1 MFDEKYIDG
10 TAFVL
15 IMIQMMVYLNC
26 TKHSFVF
33 EGVLFFV
40 LKVGDELE
48 SMGFSNI
55 YERKINDLVTGWIKK
70 NGSVEEVLVE
80 INDKEVPINKNQL
93 YEFDTKIIILY
104 HDRLSSQ
111 VQHNQRKKLLFSLCC
126 GIIKVKKLKT

>member
-1 MFDEKYIDG
+1 MFDENIDG

-80 INDKEVPINKNQL
+80 INDKEIPIN
-93 YEFDTKIIILY
+93 
-104 HDRLSSQ
+104 
-111 VQHNQRKKLLFSLCC
+111 
-126 GIIKVKKLKT
+126 

>member
-1 MFDEKYIDG
+1 
-10 TAFVL
+10 
-15 IMIQMMVYLNC
+15 MMVYLNC

-48 SMGFSNI
+48 SMGLSNI
-55 YERKINDLVTGWIKK
+55 YERKINDLVTDWIKK
-70 NGSVEEVLVE
+70 DGSVEEVLVE

-104 HDRLSSQ
+104 HT
-111 VQHNQRKKLLFSLCC
+111 F
-126 GIIKVKKLKT
+126 

>member
-1 MFDEKYIDG
+1 
-10 TAFVL
+10 
-15 IMIQMMVYLNC
+15 MIQMMVYLNC

-70 NGSVEEVLVE
+70 DGSVEEVLVE
-80 INDKEVPINKNQL
+80 INDKEVPINKNQPYDL
-93 YEFDTKIIILY
+93 IQK
-104 HDRLSSQ
+104 
-111 VQHNQRKKLLFSLCC
+111 
-126 GIIKVKKLKT
+126 

>member
-10 TAFVL
+10 TASVL
-15 IMIQMMVYLNC
+15 VMIQMMVYLNC

-40 LKVGDELE
+40 LKVGNELE
-48 SMGFSNI
+48 SMGLSNI

-70 NGSVEEVLVE
+70 DGSVEEVLVE

-93 YEFDTKIIILY
+93 YDLIQK
-104 HDRLSSQ
+104 
-111 VQHNQRKKLLFSLCC
+111 
-126 GIIKVKKLKT
+126 